1 LDAPIARGA
10 IFTNSI
16 PNYWCIFPIFSF
28 VKSSPRDL
36 QYINM
41 LFLLC
46 LSKLARPMLIPW
58 HPRND
63 PEHEQGRTFKMTIS
77 TRNQFASIFAAI
89 ACAFLTIGISVAPAV
104 APVAPYLA

>member
-1 LDAPIARGA
+1 MSL
-10 IFTNSI
+10 
-16 PNYWCIFPIFSF
+16 YLC
-28 VKSSPRDL
+28 V
-36 QYINM
+36 
-41 LFLLC
+41 FL
-46 LSKLARPMLIPW
+46 KLARPMLIPW

-89 ACAFLTIGISVAPAV
+89 ACAFLTIGVSVAPAV